1 MNEPLKVP
9 DAAKAA
15 AYAAT
20 VGIPTTFGLIN
31 TAISAAAPLIVAAE
45 LRRQADE
52 LHELRQTMRSEDDR
66 SIRSSGLA
74 EAVHKLR
81 TRANELDPQGLTK

>member
-1 MNEPLKVP
+1 MDESLKIP

-31 TAISAAAPLIVAAE
+31 TAINAAAPLIVAAE
-45 LRRQADE
+45 LRRLAGHLVRTAD
-52 LHELRQTMRSEDDR
+52 RQYL
-66 SIRSSGLA
+66 I
-74 EAVHKLR
+74 K
-81 TRANELDPQGLTK
+81 RADELDPQRSSKCAY